1 MDYIIV
7 NCPHCKDTILIY
19 LKELN
24 CHIFR
29 HGIYKDTHKQ
39 IDPHLDK
46 KTCDFLLENNL
57 IYGCGK
63 PFEILQLNNNFYA
76 KSCGYI

>member
-1 MDYIIV
+1 MEYIVIQ
-7 NCPHCKDTILIY
+7 CPHCKDSVLIY

-29 HGIYKDTHKQ
+29 HGIYKNNLKQ
-39 IDPHLDK
+39 IDPHLNK
-46 KTCDFLLENNL
+46 EKCDNLYKNNL

-63 PFEILQLNNNFYA
+63 PFKIIKKNEEYLSEI
-76 KSCGYI
+76 CDYI

>member
-1 MDYIIV
+1 MEYIIV
-7 NCPHCKDTILIY
+7 MCPHCQDSILIY

-29 HGIYKDTHKQ
+29 HGILKKNLKQ
-39 IDPHLDK
+39 IDPHLNK
-46 KTCDFLLENNL
+46 KNCDDLFYNNL

-63 PFEILQLNNNFYA
+63 PFKIIKKNDTYTTEI
-76 KSCGYI
+76 CEYI

>member
-1 MDYIIV
+1 MDYIVV
-7 NCPHCKDTILIY
+7 NCPHCKEVILIY

-29 HGIYKDTHKQ
+29 HGIYKNNHKQ

-46 KTCDFLLENNL
+46 KTCDYLFENNL

-63 PFEILQLNNNFYA
+63 PFKIVNQNNIFSA
-76 KSCGYI
+76 EKCDYI